1 MCGIAGRLGLGP
13 DDQLD
18 PRAAALRGA
27 LRHRGPDDE
36 GTYQADQ
43 GRVLLV
49 QTRLAILD
57 LSSAGHQP
65 MERPRSGADGEESGG
80 VTADVADAGR
90 LVIVFNGEIYNFR
103 ELRAELEAEG
113 VVFRTQTDTE
123 VILALYERDGARC
136 VERLRGMFALVIWD
150 EGTRTAFVARDPL
163 GIKPLYWCETDGV
176 FAFASELRALVQ
188 SGLCGKE
195 IDPAG
200 LWSFLRFGSVAEPG
214 TILRGVSMLPAGHAM
229 EWKAGRTRVWPYWV
243 PELSEQPPVAKP
255 AAVAREALLD
265 SVRSHLVSDAPVGVF
280 LSGGIDSTVMALLAQ
295 QAGIGELRTFSIGF
309 EESAFD
315 ESAAA
320 RTTAELLGATHREWR
335 LNAGEGQSLIRGFIK
350 ALDQPTIDGL
360 NTYCIAKLAHEG
372 GCKVVLSGLGGD
384 ELLGGYKTFQ
394 RVPLL
399 IKWHRRLSR
408 VPGASGLVGAWLGR
422 SRDPVR
428 RRLGEYVQGPGSA
441 VRAWEACRSL
451 FTEAEASQLT
461 AHLLGRPWQPPALPV
476 SPPTTVPPPLAEDS
490 VSLFEMTRYMRH
502 QLLRDSDVMSM
513 RWGLELRVPMVDR
526 DLFEALGKIPSAQRL
541 RPGKQLL
548 VDAVPELPDH
558 VLNQPK
564 RGFTF
569 PFTRWVEG
577 EWQEM
582 LESSGQNSPVPLTSW
597 YQKWALFVFQQWKVE
612 LGIEN

>member
-13 DDQLD
+13 DDQSNK
-18 PRAAALRGA
+18 RAAELRGA

-36 GTYQADQ
+36 GTYQTDQ

-57 LSSAGHQP
+57 LSAAGHQP
-65 MERPRSGADGEESGG
+65 MERSRTEVVGEDGGG
-80 VTADVADAGR
+80 LTADVSDAGQ

-136 VERLRGMFALVIWD
+136 VERLRGMFAFVIWD
-150 EGTRTAFVARDPL
+150 EGTKTAFMARDPL

-188 SGLCGKE
+188 AGLCGKE

-200 LWSFLRFGSVAEPG
+200 LWTFLRFGSVAEPG

-229 EWKAGRTRVWPYWV
+229 EWKSGQTRVWSYWV
-243 PELSEQPPVAKP
+243 PELSERAPVAKP

-309 EESAFD
+309 DESAFD

-360 NTYCIAKLAHEG
+360 NTYCISKLAH
-372 GCKVVLSGLGGD
+372 
-384 ELLGGYKTFQ
+384 
-394 RVPLL
+394 
-399 IKWHRRLSR
+399 
-408 VPGASGLVGAWLGR
+408 
-422 SRDPVR
+422 
-428 RRLGEYVQGPGSA
+428 
-441 VRAWEACRSL
+441 
-451 FTEAEASQLT
+451 
-461 AHLLGRPWQPPALPV
+461 
-476 SPPTTVPPPLAEDS
+476 
-490 VSLFEMTRYMRH
+490 
-502 QLLRDSDVMSM
+502 
-513 RWGLELRVPMVDR
+513 
-526 DLFEALGKIPSAQRL
+526 
-541 RPGKQLL
+541 
-548 VDAVPELPDH
+548 
-558 VLNQPK
+558 
-564 RGFTF
+564 
-569 PFTRWVEG
+569 
-577 EWQEM
+577 
-582 LESSGQNSPVPLTSW
+582 
-597 YQKWALFVFQQWKVE
+597 
-612 LGIEN
+612 